1 MATFPMSTAALTA
14 HFLSTTASSTRPE
27 STPAWTT
34 QPTSTATASTNP
46 VSTTAPRLY
55 GDDTGTQRFRQPFYD
70 TNVQQQPR
78 STAPPTS
85 DPANTLALAISRLA
99 VANESVTLPKS
110 EIIKFDG
117 SARNFQRF
125 LTSFDHNIGSKPID
139 ESAKLTYLIQY
150 CEGKARSLIEDC
162 VMMDPDQG
170 YAEARHLLRKEYAK
184 PHEIA
189 RSCIDSLTKGP
200 AIAANDYE
208 AIIDLAR
215 EMQRCR
221 LTLTQI
227 NYMSDL
233 QSSQTMYAILR
244 RLPDFLQQ
252 KWMDKNVWFDKFNR
266 EPTFDDF
273 LDFMQ
278 DRAAAYKTS
287 VGQEVLRQKQDRKK
301 AQKSDTEVKKK
312 KPEKPSRTL
321 ATTAAATTPS
331 TSNEK
336 PTSTPS
342 SSTTRS

>member
-1 MATFPMSTAALTA
+1 M
-14 HFLSTTASSTRPE
+14 
-27 STPAWTT
+27 
-34 QPTSTATASTNP
+34 
-46 VSTTAPRLY
+46 
-55 GDDTGTQRFRQPFYD
+55 
-70 TNVQQQPR
+70 
-78 STAPPTS
+78 
-85 DPANTLALAISRLA
+85 
-99 VANESVTLPKS
+99 TLPKS

-170 YAEARHLLRKEYAK
+170 YAEARHLLRKEYGK

-312 KPEKPSRTL
+312 KPEKPSWTL
-321 ATTAAATTPS
+321 STTAAATT
-331 TSNEK
+331 
-336 PTSTPS
+336 
-342 SSTTRS
+342 